1 VRSPRL
7 ATVWLVA
14 VLAFWLVPSTASADH
29 ARAKMIERVNDAR
42 ADNGLRALRSAPALA
57 RSSASFSHHL
67 MKRDAF
73 GHGNGV
79 SASGFRG
86 MGEALSLHFGFKPK
100 VGGTVRR
107 WLASPAHRAVVL
119 KRGANWIGVG
129 MTRGRFRGH
138 RATIWVLQVG
148 RR

>member
-1 VRSPRL
+1 MRPARVAIACL
-7 ATVWLVA
+7 LV
-14 VLAFWLVPSTASADH
+14 LLGLWLVPTAGAHH
-29 ARAKMIERVNDAR
+29 AREAMVERVNDAR
-42 ADNGLRALRSAPALA
+42 TDNGLPPLRSAPGLA
-57 RSSASFSHHL
+57 RSSSNFSHYL

-100 VGGTVRR
+100 IGGTVRR
-107 WLASPAHRAVVL
+107 WLASPAHRAVLL

-129 MTRGRFRGH
+129 MAQGRFRGA

>member
-1 VRSPRL
+1 MRPARVAIACL
-7 ATVWLVA
+7 LV
-14 VLAFWLVPSTASADH
+14 LLGLWLVPPAGAHH
-29 ARAKMIERVNDAR
+29 APQKMVERVNKAR
-42 ADNGLRALRSAPALA
+42 ADNGLRPVRAAPALA
-57 RSSASFSHHL
+57 RSSASFSHLL

-79 SASGFRG
+79 SASGFRS

-107 WLASPAHRAVVL
+107 WLASPGHRAVLL
-119 KRGANWIGVG
+119 KPSANWIGVG
-129 MTRGRFRGH
+129 MARGRFRGS

>member
-1 VRSPRL
+1 MRPARVAIACLFVLLGLWL
-7 ATVWLVA
+7 APPA
-14 VLAFWLVPSTASADH
+14 GAHH
-29 ARAKMIERVNDAR
+29 ARQAMIERVNDAR
-42 ADNGLRALRSAPALA
+42 TDNGLRPLRDAPALA
-57 RSSASFSHHL
+57 RASSSFSHYL

-73 GHGNGV
+73 GHGHGV
-79 SASGFRG
+79 NASGFRN

-107 WLASPAHRAVVL
+107 WLASPSHRAVL
-119 KRGANWIGVG
+119 LRRGASWIGVG
-129 MTRGRFRGH
+129 MTRGRFRGA